1 MPDRA
6 TILYIE
12 DDPSSRQL
20 IQRTLTFAGYR
31 VLVAPCGLD
40 GIDFAKRE
48 LPDLILMDMDL
59 PDLSGREVTTRL
71 RGDTRF
77 HDTPIVALTGQ
88 NQTGDR
94 ERAIAAGLTGYL
106 NKPIDIEKLPAQVA
120 YYLRGGKDVADE
132 VMLRRA
138 QADYNQEVVSRL
150 ESKIRELERS
160 NAELRRLDKVKDA
173 FIQLTA
179 HELRTPLTL
188 IYGYSRLI
196 QESPTLNQLRAQST
210 EFGSFVDGLVE
221 SIERMARVIN
231 EILTMARIASGR
243 VDLALTTLNL
253 GDVAERAI
261 HQYEVVARQRNLS
274 MRFEAGQWRLAVR
287 ADAELIELALHN
299 LLGNAI
305 KYTPDGG
312 LINLMCR
319 INVSSVQISVQ
330 DSGIGIDLAD
340 QKSIFERFYTAND
353 TQLHSTSKTAFR
365 GGGLGLGLSITR
377 GIIEA
382 HGGRIWVESTG
393 RDERKLPGSTFF
405 IELPLQARAGTTL
418 RPLIAESFDGSD
430 AAAAGH

>member
-6 TILYIE
+6 TLLYIE
-12 DDPSSRQL
+12 DDPNSRQL

-40 GIDFAKRE
+40 GIDLAKRE

-71 RGDTRF
+71 RGDTHF
-77 HDTPIVALTGQ
+77 HDIPIVALTGQ

-106 NKPIDIEKLPAQVA
+106 NKPIDIEKLPGQVA

-196 QESPTLNQLRAQST
+196 QESPSLNQMRAQST

-243 VDLALTTLNL
+243 VDLALTTVNL
-253 GDVAERAI
+253 GDVAGRAFR
-261 HQYEVVARQRNLS
+261 QYEVVARQRNLS
-274 MRFEAGQWRLAVR
+274 MRFESGQWLVAVR

-299 LLGNAI
+299 LLGNAV

-312 LINLMCR
+312 LINLMCH
-319 INVSSVQISVQ
+319 INMSSVQISVQ
-330 DSGIGIDLAD
+330 DSGIGIDPAD

-382 HGGRIWVESTG
+382 HGGRIWVESAG

-405 IELPLQARAGTTL
+405 IELPLQARAGTAL
-418 RPLIAESFDGSD
+418 RPLMTDSFDGSD
-430 AAAAGH
+430 AAAASH

>member
-1 MPDRA
+1 VTGVQTCA
-6 TILYIE
+6 
-12 DDPSSRQL
+12 
-20 IQRTLTFAGYR
+20 
-31 VLVAPCGLD
+31 
-40 GIDFAKRE
+40 
-48 LPDLILMDMDL
+48 LPIYMDL

-71 RGDTRF
+71 RGEVRF
-77 HDTPIVALTGQ
+77 RDTPIVALTA
-88 NQTGDR
+88 QTQISDR
-94 ERAIAAGLTGYL
+94 EKAFAAGLTGYL
-106 NKPIDIEKLPAQVA
+106 SKPIDVETLPVQIAH
-120 YYLRGGKDVADE
+120 YLRGGKDVADE
-132 VMLRRA
+132 AMLRRA
-138 QADYNQEVVSRL
+138 QADYSQEIVSRL
-150 ESKIRELERS
+150 ESKIRELERTNS
-160 NAELRRLDKVKDA
+160 ELRRLDKVKDA

-196 QESPTLNQLRAQST
+196 QESASLNQLRAQST

-243 VDLALTTLNL
+243 VDLALTAVNL
-253 GDVAERAI
+253 REVADRTI
-261 HQYEVVARQRNLS
+261 RQYEVVARQRNLS
-274 MRFEAGQWRLAVR
+274 LRFDANQWPAAIR

-312 LINLMCR
+312 LINLTCR
-319 INVSSVQISVQ
+319 MNVSSVQIRVQ
-330 DSGIGIDLAD
+330 DSGIGIDPAD
-340 QKSIFERFYTAND
+340 QKNIFERFFTASD

-382 HGGRIWVESTG
+382 HGGRIWVESPG
-393 RDERKLPGSTFF
+393 RDERTLPGSTFY
-405 IELPLQARAGTTL
+405 IELPIQARPATTL
-418 RPLIAESFDGSD
+418 RPLMSESIDGSD